1 MGNSLNKTHK
11 SSSAGGA
18 GDTGAGGA
26 KNCSNCKCSAS
37 QQPATATAVAA
48 SVAKEEVTAPVP
60 SPATESFN
68 KDASSSMI
76 VLHSDAPSE
85 AGAEVTSLKSQETQ
99 GEKAQEEKAE
109 ETQEEK
115 VGEVTGVSEEKP
127 SPISI
132 IEFSIADQKLK
143 LSSADDVKEHVK
155 ELRTHAGTIK
165 VVRLNG
171 NTMGVDAAKELAEA
185 VKELVVLEEFYLNDC
200 FTGRMKEEVHVAV
213 EGFCHVLKQLKY
225 LTTVD
230 FSDNAFGPI
239 GARAASTLLSE
250 ATGLQKLIINNC
262 GLGPEGGKIIAQ
274 ALQDCQARNKQEG
287 KSSSL
292 RIIQMGRNRLE
303 NGSAPYLAEAFAA
316 HGLLEEIALPQCG
329 IRQEG
334 IIALSKGIEKNP
346 GLRKLNLQDNT
357 FTNEASIPLAKALSS
372 VAKLTFLDVGDC
384 LVGDAGCKAILE
396 ALVEG
401 GAADTLE
408 VLNLQYGEMNEEG
421 ALLLSGLLTSKFK
434 NLRILML
441 NGNTF
446 DPNGRAAVAIKD
458 ALQLENRE
466 DILDSWSD
474 MDYEEDESEDDD
486 DTPSDN
492 DQSGEDLKSRSETEE
507 LARKECDLSADLA
520 KLEIDSGN

>member
-11 SSSAGGA
+11 PSSAGEA
-18 GDTGAGGA
+18 ETGGVGGT
-26 KNCSNCKCSAS
+26 KKCSNCECSPSQPPAS
-37 QQPATATAVAA
+37 ATAVPA
-48 SVAKEEVTAPVP
+48 SVTKEEGIVPASSPV
-60 SPATESFN
+60 TESFT

-85 AGAEVTSLKSQETQ
+85 TGADVTSIKSQETQ
-99 GEKAQEEKAE
+99 GERTQEGKAE
-109 ETQEEK
+109 EAKADEE
-115 VGEVTGVSEEKP
+115 TTDFSREKP
-127 SPISI
+127 SAVPVT
-132 IEFSIADQKLK
+132 EFSIANQKLK
-143 LSSADDVKEHVK
+143 LSLAADVKEHVEK
-155 ELRTHAGTIK
+155 LRAHAGTIK
-165 VVRLNG
+165 MVRLNG
-171 NTMGVDAAKELAEA
+171 NTIGVEAAKELAEA
-185 VKELVVLEEFYLNDC
+185 VKGLVALEEFYLNDC

-213 EGFCHVLKQLKY
+213 EEFCRALKQLKH
-225 LTTVD
+225 LRTVD

-274 ALQDCQARNKQEG
+274 ALKDCQTRNEQKG
-287 KSSSL
+287 ASSSL

-334 IIALSKGIEKNP
+334 VIALSKGIEKNP
-346 GLRKLNLQDNT
+346 GLRRLNLQDNT

-372 VAKLTFLDVGDC
+372 VPKLTFVDVGDC

-401 GAADTLE
+401 GAAETLE

-441 NGNTF
+441 NGNAF

-474 MDYEEDESEDDD
+474 MDYEEDDDGEL
-486 DTPSDN
+486 SDSS
-492 DQSGEDLKSRSETEE
+492 QSGRNSGPLPRTEE
-507 LARKECDLSADLA
+507 LTRRECELSADLA
-520 KLEIDSGN
+520 KLEINSGN